1 LPGKRGADDLGAN
14 AAGERPHK
22 AGKETDVAEISIER
36 KQQRSILP
44 WVLGLALVALLIWG
58 LAEAFDRDAE
68 GETEGGAA
76 EVGTVKDKTEPR
88 FRQYAGLAETAPW
101 QAAA

>member
-1 LPGKRGADDLGAN
+1 M
-14 AAGERPHK
+14 
-22 AGKETDVAEISIER
+22 AEIRIER
-36 KQQRSILP
+36 KQHSILP
-44 WVLGLALVALLIWG
+44 WILGLALLALLVWG
-58 LAEAFDRDAE
+58 LAEAFDRDPM

-76 EVGTVKDKTEPR
+76 EAGAVQDQTEPR